1 MNKIKLIAV
10 LLIFTLIFSS
20 VFILYG
26 CDQTKSP
33 DECTS
38 HIDDNNDG
46 LCDTCGKI
54 IDNENDQKKDPD
66 KCTTHIDVNGD
77 DLCDR
82 CGKDMNNECDK
93 REDKNHVDV
102 NDDGLCD
109 ACRESVVASL
119 DFYAINDIHGT
130 LVDSGST
137 NGVGGLTTF
146 LLKAQE
152 NGNAYVLS
160 SGDTWQGGSE
170 SNNTLGLLATE
181 WLNYIGCVS
190 MTLGNHEFDWSTAAI
205 EKNAEIAN
213 FPLLAINVYER
224 ETDERVSYCSPSV
237 MLEANGAKI
246 GIIGAIGDCY
256 SSISASMCGDVYF
269 KVNDELTTL
278 VKEEATS
285 LREKGADYIIYSL
298 HDGGSQIS
306 SGSVQSYLSW
316 YDTSLS
322 DGYVDLVF
330 EGHTHQTYSFYDSYG
345 VNHIQAGGYN
355 TGISHASVSINFANG
370 KTTTGTEV
378 IKSNVYSSYSKDN
391 IIETL
396 SEKYR
401 DLVKNPDEVIGY
413 ASNNIKSYEL
423 CDIMAQAYYKFALEK
438 WGEYDIVLGGG
449 YINSRKPYNIYKG
462 EVTVRTLQ
470 TLFPFNNSM
479 TLCTIKGIDLRDRF
493 FNTDNTAYH
502 ISYGDYGREV
512 KEKLNNGEGLYDTY
526 YIVVDSYSSDYAPNK
541 LTVVE
546 SLGDTIYPRDL
557 LQKYLV
563 EYYLS

>member
-1 MNKIKLIAV
+1 MNKTKFIALFLILT
-10 LLIFTLIFSS
+10 LLFSS
-20 VFILYG
+20 AYLFCG
-26 CDQTKSP
+26 CDQTQRP
-33 DECTS
+33 NGCVS
-38 HIDDNNDG
+38 HVDANNDG
-46 LCDTCGKI
+46 VCDKCGKK
-54 IDNENDQKKDPD
+54 IDNEQDQIKDPNS
-66 KCTTHIDVNGD
+66 CTAHIDVNGD
-77 DLCDR
+77 DLCDH

-93 REDKNHVDV
+93 RDDNEHVDV

-109 ACRESVVASL
+109 SCGESVVANL
-119 DFYAINDIHGT
+119 DFYAINDIHGS
-130 LVDSGST
+130 LVDSGSI
-137 NGVGGLTTF
+137 NGVGGLTTY
-146 LLKAQE
+146 LLNAQE

-190 MTLGNHEFDWSTAAI
+190 MTLGNHEFDWSTDAI
-205 EKNAEIAN
+205 KKNAAIAN

-224 ETDERVSYCSPSV
+224 ESDERVPYCSPSV
-237 MLEANGAKI
+237 MLEADGAKI

-269 KVNDELTTL
+269 KVNDELTML

-285 LREKGADYIIYSL
+285 LRERGADYIIYSI
-298 HDGGSQIS
+298 HDGGSRIS
-306 SGSVQSYLSW
+306 SGSTQSYLSW
-316 YDTSLS
+316 YDSSLS

-330 EGHTHQTYSFYDSYG
+330 EGHTHQSYTFYDSYG

-355 TGISHASVSINFANG
+355 QGISHATISVNVANG
-370 KTTTGTEV
+370 KSTTGVE
-378 IKSNVYSSYSKDN
+378 IISSKVYSNYAKND

-396 SEKYR
+396 SKKYS

-413 ASNNIKSYEL
+413 ASSNIKSGEL
-423 CDIMAQAYYKFALEK
+423 CDIMAQAYYKFALEQ
-438 WGEYDIVLGGG
+438 WSEYDIVLGGG

-462 EVTVRTLQ
+462 DVTIRTIQ

-493 FNTDNTAYH
+493 FNTDNSAYH
-502 ISYGDYGREV
+502 IAYGDYGREIR
-512 KEKLNNGEGLYDTY
+512 EKLNNGEGLNDIY
-526 YIVVDSYSSDYAPNK
+526 YIVVDSYSSDYAPNN

-546 SLGDTIYPRDL
+546 SLGDTVYPRDL
-557 LQKYLV
+557 LQAYLV